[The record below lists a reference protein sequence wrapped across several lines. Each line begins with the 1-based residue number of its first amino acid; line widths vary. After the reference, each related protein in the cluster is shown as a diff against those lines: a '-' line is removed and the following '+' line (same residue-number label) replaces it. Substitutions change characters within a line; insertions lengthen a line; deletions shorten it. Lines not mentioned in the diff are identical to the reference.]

1 MKKLCF
7 AIVIAAGFTAFAADQ
22 TITGVISDSMCA
34 TNHGKMQKGDHK
46 LNDQDCTVACV
57 KMMGQKYVLAAD
69 DKVYQIANQDFAG
82 LEKSAGSTVQATG
95 QVSADGKLISLA
107 NLTASAKK

>member
-1 MKKLCF
+1 MKKLLF
-7 AIVIAAGFTAFAADQ
+7 ATAFVGLSALFAADQ
-22 TITGVISDSMCA
+22 TVTGVISDSMCA
-34 TNHGKMQKGDHK
+34 MNHGKMQKGDHK
-46 LNDQDCTVACV
+46 LSDHDCTVACV